1 MFILFIPVKVTGQ
14 NCYLYQLSRFSFLF
28 RFQTNQKIWN
38 KKKSKLDTKAF
49 MKKYLSAQMLLHMHQ
64 HMHICIFI

>member
-14 NCYLYQLSRFSFLF
+14 NCYHYQLSRFYFLF
-28 RFQTNQKIWN
+28 RFQTNQRYGI
-38 KKKSKLDTKAF
+38 KKSKLDTKAF